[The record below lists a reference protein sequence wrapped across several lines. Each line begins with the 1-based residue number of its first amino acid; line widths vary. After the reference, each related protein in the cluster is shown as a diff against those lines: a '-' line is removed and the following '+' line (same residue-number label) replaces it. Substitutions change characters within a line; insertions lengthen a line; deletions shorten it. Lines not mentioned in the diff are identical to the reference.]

1 MNKWISVK
9 ESLPKCI
16 DGLTLSY
23 DVLAYT
29 AAGEMYLAV
38 YDYID
43 EAWYYNDGEP
53 IFDDV
58 THWQPLP
65 ESPKE

>member
-1 MNKWISVK
+1 MSKWNNVK
-9 ESLPKCI
+9 DRLPK
-16 DGLTLSY
+16 GTLSY
-23 DVLAYT
+23 DVLVYT
-29 AAGEMYLAV
+29 TAGEKYLAV

-43 EAWYYNDGEP
+43 EAWYYNDGEQ

-65 ESPKE
+65 EPPVGF